1 MYEMIGMLYQTVP
14 LTLGVVVF
22 LALSWVLRREQRRGH
37 YLLWP
42 AAAWFLAALDEWYMS
57 AFQPQMNIR
66 IDALPLF
73 ALMVITTLS
82 CVPMAF
88 LRRRASA

>member
-1 MYEMIGMLYQTVP
+1 MTKPIGMLYQTIP
-14 LTLGVVVF
+14 LTLGGVVF
-22 LALSWVLRREQRRGH
+22 VALFLVLRRTQRRSH

-57 AFQPQMNIR
+57 TYQPEMNIR
-66 IDALPLF
+66 IDALPCLL
-73 ALMVITTLS
+73 LMATTTLI

-88 LRRRASA
+88 LRQRA